1 MDMCRFALPGCVLIV
16 LMAGCSSMRDQL
28 SATGYPPAYIDGFEA
43 GCSSG
48 RHSAGAAGGF
58 SKDVPRF
65 MNDKLYANGWTD
77 GLSQCQRQAAS
88 ANDREDRW
96 DLIWQERNQDR
107 EHRVDQERGK
117 AFR

>member
-1 MDMCRFALPGCVLIV
+1 
-16 LMAGCSSMRDQL
+16 
-28 SATGYPPAYIDGFEA
+28 
-43 GCSSG
+43 
-48 RHSAGAAGGF
+48 
-58 SKDVPRF
+58 